1 MSEEEILRYILC
13 CVSYKHMFDLSP
25 RITDSDRKKENLLF
39 SSAVYFLRELCKNKN
54 ITVEDIK
61 KESTMKEVTY
71 KDWEKNPTPRMMWV
85 WDSNENNKKQ
95 RKVIYLVKENIAYPV
110 MVLSHDGI
118 DLIKYKHCAEIKK
131 QRRMT
136 NRELSHWLREK
147 PTREFKYNQCDD
159 NGINSY
165 LYYYESNADKEVDES
180 VVIREDDGDWREPLV
195 EVEE

>member
-71 KDWEKNPTPRMMWV
+71 KDWVKNPTPRMMWV
-85 WDSNENNKKQ
+85 WNEDKMHKVK
-95 RKVIYLVKENIAYPV
+95 RKVVY
-110 MVLSHDGI
+110 VLRNNYAKVITI
-118 DLIKYKHCAEIKK
+118 DDDDSDYESYNYCAEIEK

-136 NRELSHWLREK
+136 NKELSRWLREK
-147 PTREFKYNQCDD
+147 PTREYKFKNSDFVYGEKNYREIEQDD
-159 NGINSY
+159 
-165 LYYYESNADKEVDES
+165 EVKHDIF
-180 VVIREDDGDWREPLV
+180 IREDDGEWREALV
-195 EVEE
+195 EE

>member
-61 KESTMKEVTY
+61 KESIMKEVTY
-71 KDWEKNPTPRMMWV
+71 EDWVKNPTPRMMWV

-95 RKVIYLVKENIAYPV
+95 RKVLYIVKKNITYPV
-110 MVLSHDGI
+110 IVLSHDDI
-118 DLIKYKHCAEIKK
+118 DIIKYKHCAEIEK

-136 NRELSHWLREK
+136 NKELSRWLREK
-147 PTREFKYNQCDD
+147 PTRECTHRNDSDD
-159 NGINSY
+159 RLVYSIHTY
-165 LYYYESNADKEVDES
+165 LEICANEEVDDCIL
-180 VVIREDDGDWREPLV
+180 IREDDGEWRAPLV
-195 EVEE
+195 EE

>member
-71 KDWEKNPTPRMMWV
+71 KDWVKNPTPRMMWV
-85 WDSNENNKKQ
+85 WDSDEKNKKQ
-95 RKVIYLVKENIAYPV
+95 RKVLYLSNRNITYPV
-110 MVLSHDGI
+110 IVLSHDDI
-118 DLIKYKHCAEIKK
+118 DLIKYKHCAEIEN

-136 NRELSHWLREK
+136 NKELSRWLRVN
-147 PTREFKYNQCDD
+147 PTREYKFKNSDFVYGEKNYREIDQDD
-159 NGINSY
+159 
-165 LYYYESNADKEVDES
+165 EVKHDIL
-180 VVIREDDGDWREPLV
+180 IREDDGEWREPLV
-195 EVEE
+195 E